1 MQMLDCPNCGGKR
14 GFKRSF
20 GFGTLLAVL
29 LTVGLLW
36 LAGPLFWLFLFPLLV
51 LWLLFAMLRPAR
63 CITCGLSRSAAYC
76 TNFVEGWKKWRKENS
91 VAASQDRITGQHVLA
106 VAAFVACGILF
117 LTWATEQH
125 DGRLNN
131 LQQASPSVRYQRPRE
146 YVSVPL
152 PESRLGQASDQAI
165 PAAASPNTQKD
176 SPFQDAEVYA
186 SAEQL
191 MIDRQTG
198 AQPPKS
204 ILGKSSRCKESSI
217 PQARRKTRLRSP
229 LRQQAV
235 VPFQA
240 ETGSTAFGWRK
251 EKEVRLRSYTPE
263 ITSRFLAGLRS
274 LEDTR
279 CRKNMIYP
287 VARITS

>member
-91 VAASQDRITGQHVLA
+91 VAAAQDRITGQHVLA

-198 AQPPKS
+198 AAAAAEKY
-204 ILGKSSRCKESSI
+204 LGKVIEVQGVVDTASSTEDSPSI
-217 PQARRKTRLRSP
+217 SFKA
-229 LRQQAV
+229 
-235 VPFQA
+235 
-240 ETGSTAFGWRK
+240 TGSCPIPG
-251 EKEVRLRSYTPE
+251 
-263 ITSRFLAGLRS
+263 
-274 LEDTR
+274 
-279 CRKNMIYP
+279 
-287 VARITS
+287 